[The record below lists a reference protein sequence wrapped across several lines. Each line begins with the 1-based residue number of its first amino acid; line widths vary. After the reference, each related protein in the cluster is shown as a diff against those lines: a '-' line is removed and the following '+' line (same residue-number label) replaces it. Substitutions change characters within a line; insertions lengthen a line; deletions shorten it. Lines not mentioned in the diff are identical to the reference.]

1 MRGRKLRDISCELLI
16 RSHWCRKRSN
26 GDQICERDAIK
37 KGVNCGDQ
45 ICERDAIKK
54 GINCTFFVDDVLS
67 DLRNVNVESGDSVT
81 LKLDDKPDKK
91 LLFEV
96 KAVRNPMMRYL
107 VIICKPERR

>member
-1 MRGRKLRDISCELLI
+1 VRGRKLRDISCELLI
-16 RSHWCRKRSN
+16 GSHGCRQRSN

-37 KGVNCGDQ
+37 KGVNC
-45 ICERDAIKK
+45 
-54 GINCTFFVDDVLS
+54 TFFVDDVLG
-67 DLRNVNVESGDSVT
+67 DLRNVNVESGDCVT

-96 KAVRNPMMRYL
+96 KAVRNPMMRYRYL